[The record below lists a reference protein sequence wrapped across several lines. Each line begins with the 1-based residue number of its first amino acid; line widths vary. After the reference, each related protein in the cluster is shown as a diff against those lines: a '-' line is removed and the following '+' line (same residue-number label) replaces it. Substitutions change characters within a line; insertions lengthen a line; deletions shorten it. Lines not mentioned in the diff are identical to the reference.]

1 MRAYRVSTE
10 AAMDCIR
17 RLGAA
22 AAAAAAGAFSFR
34 LAVKQMQLKDLRGEG
49 PGSSVKALINRTS
62 ISRAEFTWNRKE
74 KKKSIQCLRFENPV
88 SHAEDRCAVL
98 QPWQP
103 PNEET
108 CI

>member
-34 LAVKQMQLKDLRGEG
+34 LAAKQMQLKDLRGEG
-49 PGSSVKALINRTS
+49 PHSSLKALINRTS
-62 ISRAEFTWNRKE
+62 ISRAELNWNRKG
-74 KKKSIQCLRFENPV
+74 KKRNQFSV
-88 SHAEDRCAVL
+88 
-98 QPWQP
+98 
-103 PNEET
+103 
-108 CI
+108 